1 MAIINDKLKH
11 FGKFDK
17 SNIKLQPKCF
27 FVLSYDC
34 CKCSRNCFQW
44 IHITKSFS
52 APGFDEAFK
61 YKKQHIAA
69 KDFSRRFRTIIQG
82 YEERV
87 WMEFDTNFIKLPK
100 PFEYVVYDCFGRVFV
115 SSSKRAALLFTST
128 AQCASCW
135 CAGVAA
141 QSGFTQFYR
150 QTAAYLIHGIC
161 HFVEWNVV

>member
-87 WMEFDTNFIKLPK
+87 WMEFDIDFIKLPK
-100 PFEYVVYDCFGRVFV
+100 PSEHVVYDC
-115 SSSKRAALLFTST
+115 
-128 AQCASCW
+128 
-135 CAGVAA
+135 
-141 QSGFTQFYR
+141 
-150 QTAAYLIHGIC
+150 GIC
-161 HFVEWNVV
+161 EKSQAVTCRLFAFTNTQIPFYASPIYSS